1 MSFSFLEV
9 FLLDLMLKLNVEKTV
24 TNSKRLGRV
33 INKSFDRLNTKR
45 LMKNLS
51 KMFGRIIIDVFII
64 KLFELSAGNQ

>member
-1 MSFSFLEV
+1 
-9 FLLDLMLKLNVEKTV
+9 MLKFNVVSAVK
-24 TNSKRLGRV
+24 NSKRLGRV

>member
-1 MSFSFLEV
+1 
-9 FLLDLMLKLNVEKTV
+9 MLKFNVVIAVK
-24 TNSKRLGRV
+24 NSKRLGRI

>member
-1 MSFSFLEV
+1 
-9 FLLDLMLKLNVEKTV
+9 MLKLNVEKTV